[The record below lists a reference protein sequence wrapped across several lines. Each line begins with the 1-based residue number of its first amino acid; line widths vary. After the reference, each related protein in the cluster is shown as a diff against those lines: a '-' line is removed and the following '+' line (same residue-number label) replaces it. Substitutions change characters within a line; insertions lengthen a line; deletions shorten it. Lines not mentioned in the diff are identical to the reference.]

1 MVLTLN
7 LQTQMKYRSFLHHKL
22 SLKDQ
27 PVGQSIQEVSK
38 LFYLGFTLIT
48 VRARAQTSGAGPRSL
63 RDAPGR
69 AAFLTV
75 SFCEG
80 PRVSSPP
87 LTVLCSQGA
96 PQEPPT
102 LGVLPPG
109 PRYSHCV
116 AQALWSVW
124 TTHLK
129 RS

>member
-1 MVLTLN
+1 M
-7 LQTQMKYRSFLHHKL
+7 
-22 SLKDQ
+22 
-27 PVGQSIQEVSK
+27 GQSIHEVSK

-48 VRARAQTSGAGPRSL
+48 ICARAQTSGAGPRSL

-69 AAFLTV
+69 AAFLTAR
-75 SFCEG
+75 FCEG
-80 PRVSSPP
+80 LRVSSPP
-87 LTVLCSQGA
+87 LTVLGSQGA
-96 PQEPPT
+96 PQGPPT

-116 AQALWSVW
+116 AQTLWRVW